1 VGLVVVAVAGGCVF
15 GTGWGTGTGPGSDD
29 AIVVV
34 AVVVV
39 DTVASVA
46 WYVRSIVTIA

>member
-1 VGLVVVAVAGGCVF
+1 MGLVVVAVAGGCVF
-15 GTGWGTGTGPGSDD
+15 GTGWGTGTGPDD